1 MIVQDRVIGRVLG
14 SRQKLQTPLA
24 LKLLRRFPFLR
35 RIPARIIGIG
45 FRPEHVEDI
54 APDGSSAPQAGQRRA
69 ARKVPW
75 G

>member
-24 LKLLRRFPFLR
+24 LKLLRRFQFLR

-45 FRPEHVEDI
+45 FRPEHVKTREV
-54 APDGSSAPQAGQRRA
+54 APQAVSVGST
-69 ARKVPW
+69 
-75 G
+75 